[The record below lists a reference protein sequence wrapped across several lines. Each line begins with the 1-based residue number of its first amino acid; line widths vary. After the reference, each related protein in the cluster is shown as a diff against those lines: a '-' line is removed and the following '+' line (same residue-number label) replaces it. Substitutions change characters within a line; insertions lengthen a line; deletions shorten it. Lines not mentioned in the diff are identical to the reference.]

1 MIRNAEEKQRY
12 FALDRIRAI
21 AILNMTAY
29 HAVWDL
35 VYLFGFDWKWF
46 RSDMAHIWQQAICW
60 TFIFLSGFC
69 QFLGNKTRKRGLLVF
84 SSGVLI
90 SAVTIAVMPQNR
102 IVFGILTLLGS
113 CMLITLP
120 LEPILKKCSP
130 PLGFLASMTV
140 FLLTKN
146 INAGYL
152 GFGAWNI
159 VKLPDSWYCS
169 LGTAYLGFPFPG
181 FYSADY
187 FSLFP
192 WYFLFLAGY
201 FFGQI
206 LRAKGVMK
214 YLAPSRMRGLEWIGA
229 HSLEI
234 YMIHQPLLYFLLII
248 FIC

>member
-1 MIRNAEEKQRY
+1 MIRNAERKQRY

-21 AILNMTAY
+21 AVLNMIAY

-35 VYLFGFDWKWF
+35 VYLFGFDWKWY
-46 RSDMAHIWQQAICW
+46 RSGMAHIWQQAICW

-69 QFLGNKTRKRGLLVF
+69 QSLGRRTPKRGLLIF

-90 SAVTIAVMPQNR
+90 SAVTIAVMPQER

-120 LEPILKKCSP
+120 FEHILKKCNLP
-130 PLGFLASMTV
+130 FGLMISMAA

-152 GFGAWNI
+152 GFGVRNI
-159 VKLPDSWYCS
+159 VKLPDSWYCN
-169 LGTAYLGFPFPG
+169 LGTAYLGFPAPV
-181 FYSADY
+181 FYSTDY

-192 WYFLFLAGY
+192 WYFLFLSGY
-201 FFGQI
+201 FFKQI
-206 LRAKGVMK
+206 LSAKGAME
-214 YLAPSRMRGLEWIGA
+214 YLAPGRMWALEWIGA

-234 YMIHQPLLYFLLII
+234 YMIHQPLLYLLLRALL
-248 FIC
+248 